1 MGRGR
6 RREQGRALVTHS
18 RNPCT
23 TAYPTHRVGCED
35 DLTLS
40 GEGLICGHTGQE
52 AAGGEKERDIFTI
65 SPISDLT
72 LMSNVLYYTRHTV
85 TL

>member
-1 MGRGR
+1 MGRGRR

-18 RNPCT
+18 RNLCT
-23 TAYPTHRVGCED
+23 PAHPTHRVGCED

-52 AAGGEKERDIFTI
+52 AGEKERDILSL
-65 SPISDLT
+65 SPTFYLYKQSLT
-72 LMSNVLYYTRHTV
+72 KL
-85 TL
+85 